1 VLKDGESLL
10 SDRQKLILKAVVE
23 DYAKKVAPVGS
34 RALLLKPYLK
44 VSSATIRSDMATLE
58 ELGYLLKTHTS
69 SGRIPSTIGYQ
80 YYVEHL
86 MNRNENVSKYFTEI
100 DKIFN
105 NIDKENED
113 IIKEAVEKLAE
124 LTNQYVVVL
133 GTSANFANVK
143 KMEVVPLTDEEAVLL
158 IVTDMGQVQSQV
170 IKLPNYVKMDD
181 LLKTMDMF
189 DNAMYDRSI
198 SEIKE
203 TLMKEAMK
211 PRIRKIVNFK
221 DDILYF
227 LIKGFSRFQNT
238 ESYSA
243 GLSNLISQ
251 PEFQN
256 HESVQ
261 NILRMVD
268 EETLKNLLNNQAGG
282 LTINIG
288 ANTGSDYLTE
298 CTVVTAPYYFDEN
311 GYGCIAVVGPSRM
324 AYSEII
330 PLVEY
335 VANSISKLFR

>member
-1 VLKDGESLL
+1 ML

-69 SGRIPSTIGYQ
+69 SGRIPSTLGYQ
-80 YYVEHL
+80 YYVENL
-86 MNRNENVSKYFTEI
+86 MNRNESVSRHFAEI
-100 DKIFN
+100 DKIFSN
-105 NIDKENED
+105 PETEKQD
-113 IIKEAVEKLAE
+113 IIKDSVAKLSE

-133 GTSANFANVK
+133 GTSANYANVK
-143 KMEVVPLTDEEAVLL
+143 KMEIVPLSEEEAVLL

-170 IKLPNYVKMDD
+170 IKLPTYVKMDD
-181 LLKTMDMF
+181 LLKTIDLF

-198 SEIKE
+198 SEIKA

-211 PRIRKIVNFK
+211 PRIRKIVNFQ

-238 ESYSA
+238 ESYSS
-243 GLSNLISQ
+243 GLGNLINQ

-268 EETLKNLLNNQAGG
+268 EETLHNLLNNQAGG

-288 ANTGSDYLTE
+288 QNTGSDYLTE
-298 CTVVTAPYYFDEN
+298 CTVITAPYYYDEN

-324 AYSEII
+324 AYSEVI

-335 VANSISKLFR
+335 VANSISNLFR